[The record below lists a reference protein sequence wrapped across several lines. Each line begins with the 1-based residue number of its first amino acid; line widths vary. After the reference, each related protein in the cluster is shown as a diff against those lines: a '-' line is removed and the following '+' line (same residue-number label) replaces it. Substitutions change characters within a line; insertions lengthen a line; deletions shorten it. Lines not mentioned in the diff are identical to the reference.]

1 MPDIN
6 RSLNAYK
13 MNQLFLFDKNGT
25 LSLRDCN
32 WLGDSKGCIDRYE
45 GIDIGERVCNTID
58 SNMHACTGNFY
69 EMDPPLNSNILCSGI
84 EGCKKKYYNKY
95 LKYLRETVGISI
107 PLFISEI
114 GSLSSEYASYSTFN
128 VMEFSGERMMNI
140 NLYGATN
147 IRDYQEQVDMVEGDV
162 MVFLGDDYLRQNKKL
177 KGVIIFSD
185 DLLPTGS
192 QLFWYN
198 FPPTGK
204 PLDKFIPLLTGKGVK

>member
-1 MPDIN
+1 M
-6 RSLNAYK
+6 
-13 MNQLFLFDKNGT
+13 T
-25 LSLRDCN
+25 E
-32 WLGDSKGCIDRYE
+32 CIR
-45 GIDIGERVCNTID
+45 
-58 SNMHACTGNFY
+58 NFY
-69 EMDPPLNSNILCSGI
+69 EIDPPLNSESCAGI
-84 EGCKKKYYNKY
+84 YRCKDNYYEKY
-95 LKYLRETVGISI
+95 LGYIRNLGIDSK
-107 PLFISEI
+107 LFISEI